1 MTDDF
6 TQARN
11 DDQARAEYTRATF
24 GDDALEGLAVYEP
37 ATRRTADKLASAS
50 LAAAAERQRAE
61 DAELLEVAAAEQAED
76 DADPRPDRPQ
86 AAEAGDPGPEHIAGS
101 RRRPAP
107 ARQGHRA
114 RSPARPPRPQGRA
127 PEPALRPMTRYQ
139 GHPNNVGL
147 DALRRELLNQ
157 DQKKAQRP
165 EKAPAPALA
174 RRPVNHHGRERRAQ
188 LRRDLAGAP
197 CAC

>member
-76 DADPRPDRPQ
+76 DALD
-86 AAEAGDPGPEHIAGS
+86 EALRVM
-101 RRRPAP
+101 RRGKGAVTRGTLRKA
-107 ARQGHRA
+107 
-114 RSPARPPRPQGRA
+114 GRA
-127 PEPALRPMTRYQ
+127 LKRRGYHQ
-139 GHPNNVGL
+139 GST
-147 DALRRELLNQ
+147 AER
-157 DQKKAQRP
+157 
-165 EKAPAPALA
+165 LA
-174 RRPVNHHGRERRAQ
+174 RM
-188 LRRDLAGAP
+188 AGQGEGWRSA
-197 CAC
+197 

>member
-76 DADPRPDRPQ
+76 DALD
-86 AAEAGDPGPEHIAGS
+86 E
-101 RRRPAP
+101 
-107 ARQGHRA
+107 
-114 RSPARPPRPQGRA
+114 
-127 PEPALRPMTRYQ
+127 ALRVMRRGKGAVTR
-139 GHPNNVGL
+139 GT
-147 DALRRELLNQ
+147 LR
-157 DQKKAQRP
+157 KA
-165 EKAPAPALA
+165 
-174 RRPVNHHGRERRAQ
+174 
-188 LRRDLAGAP
+188 
-197 CAC
+197 

>member
-1 MTDDF
+1 
-6 TQARN
+6 
-11 DDQARAEYTRATF
+11 
-24 GDDALEGLAVYEP
+24 
-37 ATRRTADKLASAS
+37 
-50 LAAAAERQRAE
+50 
-61 DAELLEVAAAEQAED
+61 
-76 DADPRPDRPQ
+76 
-86 AAEAGDPGPEHIAGS
+86 
-101 RRRPAP
+101 
-107 ARQGHRA
+107 
-114 RSPARPPRPQGRA
+114 
-127 PEPALRPMTRYQ
+127 MTRYQ

-197 CAC
+197 CACDDRTPCLAHQAISGRRRFLRPR